1 MYYMQSGVRLHEET
15 KSSNVQILYSQLVE
29 YSGAQLQPGLANPHQ
44 LLGHSC
50 QAQDSRVEH

>member
-1 MYYMQSGVRLHEET
+1 MQKQSLVMF
-15 KSSNVQILYSQLVE
+15 NILYSQLE
-29 YSGAQLQPGLANPHQ
+29 DIEPPDGQLHPGLVNPHQ